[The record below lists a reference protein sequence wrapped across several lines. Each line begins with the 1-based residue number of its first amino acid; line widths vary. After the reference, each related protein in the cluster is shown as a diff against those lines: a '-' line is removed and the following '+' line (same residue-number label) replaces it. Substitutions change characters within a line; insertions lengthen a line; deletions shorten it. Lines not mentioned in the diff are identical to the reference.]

1 MQQNLKQQMPSD
13 ERPVH
18 LSMLP
23 GPASEQQQRQ
33 PVRAAAAESLS
44 SSSLQKQQQQQNLN
58 HEMHLAT

>member
-1 MQQNLKQQMPSD
+1 MQQNLKQQMPSGD
-13 ERPVH
+13 ELPVH

-44 SSSLQKQQQQQNLN
+44 SSSLQKQQPLSSK
-58 HEMHLAT
+58 T